1 MKWLPNFLRRRKP
14 QKVRRYDGAKS
25 SRLTSFFASTKS
37 VDAEIRYDL
46 RTLRDRCRDLA
57 RNNDYARRYVNLMLT
72 NIVGENGVTL
82 QSKARNSDGTHDLNA
97 NRHIE
102 DAWRLWTK
110 KGSCTVDGKLS
121 FLDCQKLVVQQLAVD
136 GECLVHLV
144 RNVRN
149 PFGFSLRIIDPD
161 FLDEEYNEILPN
173 GDEIRMGVEQSPDGK
188 VKAYHLFRA
197 HPHEDVITRSGRH
210 HRQRISVTE
219 ILHIFRIERPGQTRG
234 VPPMA
239 ATLLDMKQLDG
250 YIEAELVA
258 ARVAASK
265 MGFFTSEKGEEYQGE
280 ETDEDNSPIMN
291 AEAGTFEQL
300 PQGVNFQAFDP
311 QHPTTQ
317 FGIFVKQILRS
328 VAAGLNVSY
337 ASLSND
343 LESVNYSSIRQGAL
357 EERHYYKQEQQFLI
371 THFLQPVFESWLLM
385 AMTSGA
391 VNLPAQKFEKF
402 ANPHWQPR
410 GFGNIDPLKETQS
423 HVLGLQNGLITLQ
436 DVAAIHGRD
445 VETLFEQLAQ
455 ERKMAESMGITLAF
469 GGNQDQSGADNG
481 E

>member
-1 MKWLPNFLRRRKP
+1 
-14 QKVRRYDGAKS
+14 
-25 SRLTSFFASTKS
+25 
-37 VDAEIRYDL
+37 
-46 RTLRDRCRDLA
+46 
-57 RNNDYARRYVNLMLT
+57 MLT